1 MCISTWYGSIWF
13 HGELI
18 QKQDHCR
25 LLSPDLEFAVISGLI
40 TFPPNQGVGLSIQ
53 QNGLML
59 LRFTLLGVT
68 WWSSCGLRPGIYLPS
83 GQGKCCQVLRYKSR
97 TRRSLSSVFGRPKKS
112 KCFCRAQPSIS
123 PDCYGKKG
131 QCLPLVLS
139 EYPVFVATKIH
150 VEANWPLVEI

>member
-1 MCISTWYGSIWF
+1 MCLSTWYASIWF

-18 QKQDHCR
+18 QKQEHCR
-25 LLSPDLEFAVISGLI
+25 PLSPDLEFAVISGLI
-40 TFPPNQGVGLSIQ
+40 TFPKSRSGLVHTAEWDDAFAFHPYQVSPGDHPVGL
-53 QNGLML
+53 G
-59 LRFTLLGVT
+59 
-68 WWSSCGLRPGIYLPS
+68 PGIYLAS
-83 GQGKCCQVLRYKSR
+83 GQGKYCQVLRYKSR

-150 VEANWPLVEI
+150 VEAN